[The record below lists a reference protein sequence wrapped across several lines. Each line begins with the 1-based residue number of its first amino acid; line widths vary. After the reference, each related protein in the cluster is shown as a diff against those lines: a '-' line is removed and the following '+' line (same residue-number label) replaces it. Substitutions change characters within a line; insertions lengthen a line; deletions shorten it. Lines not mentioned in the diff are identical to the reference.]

1 MKSRMLF
8 RENGSFIHTRR
19 RWRDGLHTV
28 LLALMVAAIILLL
41 PGLLGGHDIDAG
53 PADAHAQQLA
63 DVEAAYAAG
72 MHAGL
77 AQRSCRRGEL

>member
-1 MKSRMLF
+1 MKSRILF
-8 RENGSFIHTRR
+8 RENGSVIRTRH
-19 RWRDGLHTV
+19 RWRDALHTV
-28 LLALMVAAIILLL
+28 LLALLVCAVILLL

-53 PADAHAQQLA
+53 PADANAQYMA
-63 DVEAAYAAG
+63 DIEAAFAAG